1 MLILVALEL
10 IEVKMIQSSPP
21 YEIFFGPSKILTSLA
36 LRGVSKNKNLPLT
49 ARMAAKSLSGDSTPF
64 TEKDMTPEQLETLR
78 GIYNNSVSRKKNQKY
93 IDNYGDAIYNTIMS
107 DKNLYEQAMGT
118 AKDYEEFT
126 FDNQTGTLPQHRAYY
141 TYLDSEGIQP
151 VDYWNT
157 INVTSDK
164 NKTYGG
170 SNTLKENID
179 KIFNDKKFDMYHSI
193 GRAKANGNTV
203 TDRYDF
209 AKLEG
214 DLRKYNKPSYNL
226 IHDVVRTFGKP
237 YDVNINLGE

>member
-10 IEVKMIQSSPP
+10 IEVNMQQLLLP
-21 YEIFFGPSKILTSLA
+21 GAVLLGTNLA

-49 ARMAAKSLSGDSTPF
+49 ARMAAKSLAWDSTPF

-78 GIYNNSVSRKKNQKY
+78 EIYNNSVSRKKNQKY

-107 DKNLYEQAMGT
+107 DKSLYDQAMGT
-118 AKDYEEFT
+118 AKGYEEFT
-126 FDNQTGTLPQHRAYY
+126 FDGQTGTLPQHRAYY

-157 INVTSDK
+157 IDVTSDK

-179 KIFNDKKFDMYHSI
+179 KIFNDKKYDMYHGI
-193 GRAKANGNTV
+193 GRAKVNGNMV

-209 AKLEG
+209 SKLEG